1 MKLFTALLVAWLYI
15 GVLAG
20 ISQAELDEYLVV
32 ADKLESANPAA
43 AVAKME
49 ALTPQNVL
57 ALRTMYY
64 LHTRGLY
71 GCPVDRAKAAACLD
85 AMENRWG
92 GKSLSGYDIDFW
104 HDRVIMDQDG
114 KRINQAIHPAC
125 DCYLESMAN
134 LRGIGSRVVNEVTWA
149 GDTPEVKKAMS
160 QAALERKNCDTVQQI
175 IPAGGNNVS
184 QISPEKFQRLCESA
198 DFGHVPSMITVAS
211 VLFDNRIGVPVDY
224 PRAKAY
230 LKRASEICRSFQ
242 QKKCRHA
249 DDIISEIARLNERIP
264 DVGQSTGELIAE
276 LNSTKGMNET
286 SQYAYASVI
295 AGRDDHADCPY
306 YRAMLMKENLRA
318 KNQAVSQAAEKGS
331 PAAIRASIR
340 QFANDDKVSWYY
352 YYLGGKYKVDDGRG
366 TDFYAQS
373 LSALERA
380 KMFTGREKYKENLAL
395 LAQSYPPAKARY
407 DAAFA
412 AAGVAANGIG
422 VEVGYADKANAAWVD
437 FGGKKGLKCVFQPS
451 ADLNY
456 VDVTLPPGPQ
466 RSIIVYF
473 TYRYNNELTNRVYFY
488 AVYPDEKKEL
498 RALENMAVLP
508 QYPQRLRLMCEPGES
523 PAEIVIG
530 LP

>member
-1 MKLFTALLVAWLYI
+1 MKLFTALLVAWLCI

-20 ISQAELDEYLVV
+20 ISQTELDEYLVV
-32 ADKLESANPAA
+32 ADKLESADPAA
-43 AVAKME
+43 GVKMME
-49 ALTPQNVL
+49 ALTPQNML
-57 ALRTMYY
+57 ALYTMYY
-64 LHTRGLY
+64 VHSRGLY
-71 GCPVDRAKAAACLD
+71 GCPVDRAKAGAWRKAIEKIWD
-85 AMENRWG
+85 GM
-92 GKSLSGYDIDFW
+92 SLTGYDIDFW
-104 HDRVIMDQDG
+104 QDRVIMDQDG
-114 KRINQAIHPAC
+114 NRINQAIHPAC

-134 LRGIGSRVVNEVTWA
+134 LHGIGSRIVNQMA
-149 GDTPEVKKAMS
+149 FLGDTSEIKKAMS
-160 QAALERKNCDTVQQI
+160 QAALERKNCDAVLRI

-198 DFGHVPSMITVAS
+198 DFGHVPSMLAVAS
-211 VLFDNRIGVPVDY
+211 VLFDNNIGVPADY

-230 LKRASEICRSFQ
+230 LKRAADICQSFQ
-242 QKKCRHA
+242 QKKCYHA
-249 DDIISEIARLNERIP
+249 DQIVSQIAFLNERIP
-264 DVGQSTGELIAE
+264 DVGQSTVELIAV
-276 LNSTKGMNET
+276 LNSAKGLNET

-306 YRAMLMKENLRA
+306 YRAMLIKDNMTARIRA
-318 KNQAVSQAAEKGS
+318 LGQAAEKGS
-331 PAAIRASIR
+331 PAAIRACIR
-340 QFANDDKVSWYY
+340 QYANDDKASWYY
-352 YYLGGKYKVDDGRG
+352 YYLGGEYKIDDGRN

-373 LSALERA
+373 LSALERC
-380 KMFTGREKYKENLAL
+380 KMLIGLDKYKENLAL

-407 DAAFA
+407 DAEFA
-412 AAGVAANGIG
+412 AGAAGREME
-422 VEVGYADKANAAWVD
+422 VEVGYEDKASAAWVD

-466 RSIIVYF
+466 RSMIVYF
-473 TYRYNNELTNRVYFY
+473 TYRYNSELTKRVYFY

-508 QYPQRLRLMCEPGES
+508 QSPQRLRLMCEPGES